1 VVEASIPDDLTYILV
16 DILSEGTT
24 MITEV
29 CVCPMCKGPL
39 VSAGQVFV
47 CAACSQ
53 EYPIVDGIPDFFVS
67 QPENEEDQH
76 WRENLVWLDSQ
87 MAEARDT
94 IWSLWFV
101 RS

>member
-1 VVEASIPDDLTYILV
+1 
-16 DILSEGTT
+16 